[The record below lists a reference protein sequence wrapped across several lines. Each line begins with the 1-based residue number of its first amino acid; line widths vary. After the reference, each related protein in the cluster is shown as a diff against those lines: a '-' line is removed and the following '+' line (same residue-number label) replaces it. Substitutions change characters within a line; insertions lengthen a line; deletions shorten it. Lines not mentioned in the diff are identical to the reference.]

1 MAEQTVPLEALQG
14 QRLEELLQRV
24 ADQQAAVTVRLPDGR
39 EVVIEPKLCLK
50 PLPAL
55 EGYVPQGWKDAIY
68 ARG

>member
-1 MAEQTVPLEALQG
+1 MAERTVPLEALQG

-24 ADQQAAVTVRLPDGR
+24 ADEQSVVTVRLPDGR
-39 EVVIEPKLCLK
+39 EVVIEPKPCLK